1 MKELTTIARGVLVC
15 AATAFLAMGSAEAQE
30 TDGGATGEEGVTPTE
45 EAPITDSTTETG
57 DDSVASAKI
66 AAEFQDFLGEN
77 SESVVQ
83 GLRNGESFTL
93 TETTPGETPD
103 QPGTTTEVTIEPATG
118 KMGYGNVRNSLQL
131 SQFQLQ
137 QAGIDQPTA
146 SQLDASLNG
155 GSVTN
160 SEGTTT
166 ELQGVL
172 ALRSEGMGWGRIA
185 QQYGTKVGWV
195 KNGRASMTAP
205 TSEGP
210 GGESGDTGGEGPAPS
225 GDTTSGEGAEA
236 GVVGSS
242 SEAGAGIVDAAGN
255 AAGNRANAIGQG
267 ATRKSGARA
276 VVTGTGAPSGTGRGQ
291 GVVTGLGKSSNGRGT
306 GYGIVD
312 GMGASSNGRG
322 GSRVTTGLGSSSG
335 SKGRGAGYGIVNGM
349 GGSSNGRGG
358 SAVTTGLGSSSGSN
372 GRGAGYGIVNAAGA
386 SNSGRGGSRVTT
398 GLGNSSGSKGR
409 GWSRGNGGGNGRG
422 NGRWK

>member
-15 AATAFLAMGSAEAQE
+15 AAMAFLAMGSAEAQE
-30 TDGGATGEEGVTPTE
+30 IDGGATGEEVITPTE

-77 SESVVQ
+77 SESVVE

-118 KMGYGNVRNSLQL
+118 KMGYGNVRTSLQL

-166 ELQGVL
+166 DFQGVL

-205 TSEGP
+205 TSDGT
-210 GGESGDTGGEGPAPS
+210 GGDAGDTGGEGPAPS
-225 GDTTSGEGAEA
+225 GDTTSGG
-236 GVVGSS
+236 GVETGLVGSS

-255 AAGNRANAIGQG
+255 ARGNRANANGQG
-267 ATRKSGARA
+267 ATGKSGARA
-276 VVTGTGAPSGTGRGQ
+276 
-291 GVVTGLGKSSNGRGT
+291 VVTGLGKSSNGRGA

-372 GRGAGYGIVNAAGA
+372 GRGAGYGIVNGVGA
-386 SNSGRGGSRVTT
+386 SSGARGGSRVTT

-409 GWSRGNGGGNGRG
+409 GWSRGNKGGNGRG
-422 NGRWK
+422 GGRWK